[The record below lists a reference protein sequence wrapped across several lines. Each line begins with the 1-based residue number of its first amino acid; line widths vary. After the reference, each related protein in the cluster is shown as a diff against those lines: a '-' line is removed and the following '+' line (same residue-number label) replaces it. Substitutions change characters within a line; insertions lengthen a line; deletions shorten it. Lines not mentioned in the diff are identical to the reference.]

1 MAKDKSRYFTFL
13 MYPESIPEDWETKL
27 TELDQPIAVSPLHN
41 MDDKEFD
48 SKNIPSVE
56 EQALL
61 DSGHHIYKK
70 AHYHCIYIANNP
82 VTADAVRNK
91 LKRALG
97 DKAINKIQIINGL
110 KSTYDYLTHDSADA
124 VKKKKHKY
132 DKKDIKLLNNFDID
146 RYVTIDDSEKR
157 NLYSQILKYVLKYRI
172 ENIIELME
180 FVQAYGDK
188 LGLPRIEVINDTMAS
203 RTSLLK
209 LYFDGN
215 YQRNKRGKKQLPK
228 LDESDV
234 EKANAVSSGQDM
246 PKITTEKT
254 FDWDTGEVLNNK

>member
-124 VKKKKHKY
+124 VKKKNINMTRKILSY
-132 DKKDIKLLNNFDID
+132 L
-146 RYVTIDDSEKR
+146 TI
-157 NLYSQILKYVLKYRI
+157 LIL
-172 ENIIELME
+172 
-180 FVQAYGDK
+180 
-188 LGLPRIEVINDTMAS
+188 T
-203 RTSLLK
+203 
-209 LYFDGN
+209 
-215 YQRNKRGKKQLPK
+215 
-228 LDESDV
+228 
-234 EKANAVSSGQDM
+234 DM
-246 PKITTEKT
+246 
-254 FDWDTGEVLNNK
+254 

>member
-1 MAKDKSRYFTFL
+1 M
-13 MYPESIPEDWETKL
+13 
-27 TELDQPIAVSPLHN
+27 
-41 MDDKEFD
+41 
-48 SKNIPSVE
+48 
-56 EQALL
+56 
-61 DSGHHIYKK
+61 
-70 AHYHCIYIANNP
+70 
-82 VTADAVRNK
+82 
-91 LKRALG
+91 
-97 DKAINKIQIINGL
+97 
-110 KSTYDYLTHDSADA
+110 
-124 VKKKKHKY
+124 
-132 DKKDIKLLNNFDID
+132 
-146 RYVTIDDSEKR
+146 TIDDSEKR